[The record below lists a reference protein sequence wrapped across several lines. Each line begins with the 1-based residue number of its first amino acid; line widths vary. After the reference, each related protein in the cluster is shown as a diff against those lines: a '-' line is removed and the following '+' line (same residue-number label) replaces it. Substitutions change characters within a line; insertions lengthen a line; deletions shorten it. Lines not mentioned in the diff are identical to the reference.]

1 MCGRFPQALQAED
14 YRRSVTP
21 QLPRQRQP
29 RTTRRS
35 DDYHASYNVAPSSVV
50 PVCRCILPEEDLS
63 RLDVEKSTQDDNDQ
77 GPTVVMQ
84 TMRWGL
90 LPPHQKTP
98 PTPKDTFHTI
108 NARDDTMLSGNGLWS
123 RPLKRGQRCVVFV
136 MGFYEWLKQTKGSGV
151 DRIAHFVGL
160 EEEGV
165 GRKDREGKKKKL
177 MPLAGLWEKCHI
189 EGESEP
195 RYTFTIITTEVCKEL
210 SFLHDRQPL
219 ILPSN
224 EAIATWLDPKAPLN
238 EVEQLVKTFEG
249 GLQYFK
255 VPREVGKVGND
266 DPGFILPIEDRKDGL
281 MAAFGRA
288 QKATTKK
295 TGEQSPVK
303 IEQSKGDVNS
313 ESHAPKPKAEEL
325 SDEEAK
331 GPPQKKQKRASEEKE
346 ILPKVESLDS
356 DELIAATKE
365 AEKKGEDS
373 SEPSK
378 NEAKEL
384 LEVTKAAEKK
394 EEQKS
399 GGRELRS
406 RKPK

>member
-14 YRRSVTP
+14 HRRSVTP

-29 RTTRRS
+29 RATRRS
-35 DDYHASYNVAPSSVV
+35 DEYHASYNVAPSSVV
-50 PVCRCILPEEDLS
+50 PVCRCILPEEDVS
-63 RLDVEKSTQDDNDQ
+63 SLDVDKSNQDDDDQ
-77 GPTVVMQ
+77 GGPTVVMQ

-90 LPPHQKTP
+90 LPPHQKTT

-136 MGFYEWLKQTKGSGV
+136 MGFYEWLKKTKGSGV
-151 DRIAHFVGL
+151 DRIAHFIGL
-160 EEEGV
+160 EEQGL
-165 GRKDREGKKKKL
+165 GRKDREGKEKKL

-224 EAIATWLDPKAPLN
+224 EAIATWLDPQAPLK

-288 QKATTKK
+288 QKATAKK
-295 TGEQSPVK
+295 AGDQDPVK
-303 IEQSKGDVNS
+303 KEESKKDINS
-313 ESHAPKPKAEEL
+313 ESNAPKVEGL
-325 SDEEAK
+325 SDED
-331 GPPQKKQKRASEEKE
+331 GPPQKKQKRSTKE
-346 ILPKVESLDS
+346 DPLPKVESQDS
-356 DELIAATKE
+356 DELVAATKE
-365 AEKKGEDS
+365 AEKRGEES

-378 NEAKEL
+378 SEAKEL

-394 EEQKS
+394 EEQKNS
-399 GGRELRS
+399 TRELRS
-406 RKPK
+406 RKAK